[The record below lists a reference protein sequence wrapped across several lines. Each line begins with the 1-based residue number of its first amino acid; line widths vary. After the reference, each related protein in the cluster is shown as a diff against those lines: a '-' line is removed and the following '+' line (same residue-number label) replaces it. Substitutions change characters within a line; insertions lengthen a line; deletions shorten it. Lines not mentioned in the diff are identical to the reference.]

1 MRCTCASVW
10 QVESLALNSGAAS
23 SLCTAAPHFLG
34 GQREGKPLGPPSSER
49 HYTIA
54 SHFYLSNYFFNNSL
68 AIFNIDDDDGGV
80 GGCVLCASDTSAAES
95 ALSVLCVYVFF
106 VCVCARDAFYA
117 MLSLLLCFQCEEC
130 RLCILAFD

>member
-10 QVESLALNSGAAS
+10 QVESLARFQQRRRPLFALLLHISSAGRERENPYVLPPAS
-23 SLCTAAPHFLG
+23 D
-34 GQREGKPLGPPSSER
+34 
-49 HYTIA
+49 TIA

-68 AIFNIDDDDGGV
+68 AIFNIDDDG

>member
-1 MRCTCASVW
+1 MDSFTKYNGLNW
-10 QVESLALNSGAAS
+10 QQWRGVLSLHCCSTFPRSA
-23 SLCTAAPHFLG
+23 
-34 GQREGKPLGPPSSER
+34 EGKPLHPIPATSD
-49 HYTIA
+49 TIYKA

-68 AIFNIDDDDGGV
+68 AIFNIDDDG
-80 GGCVLCASDTSAAES
+80 GGCVLCARATQARRV
-95 ALSVLCVYVFF
+95 LSLCCVYVFF